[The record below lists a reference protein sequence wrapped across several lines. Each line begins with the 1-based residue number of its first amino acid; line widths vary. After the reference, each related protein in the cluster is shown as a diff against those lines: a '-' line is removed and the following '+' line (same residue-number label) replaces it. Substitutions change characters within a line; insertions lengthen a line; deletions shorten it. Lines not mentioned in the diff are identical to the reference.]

1 MQSAA
6 AGLSRV
12 RRLTAWARRFGL
24 ALAPPALAVLCE
36 TRYGAAVRPHMWYP
50 LYPALFISSWIG
62 DWASSLITTI
72 LAVIYVWWT
81 RVQLTGT
88 SSGGD
93 NMFGLVSLLATGVL
107 FTVFHDRLRKTNGR
121 LAAVNRTLR
130 MLERMREEWASLVAH
145 DLQQPINAIVLRSD
159 LLLRSDLNERQRD
172 GIWKVRTTAMRL
184 GRMVNDLNDASQL
197 EASRMRM
204 NFVRVDLGALMRDLL
219 DRVPGTAGRTT
230 VRIPTEHVLFVRGDE
245 QRLEQVM
252 SNQLSNAIKY
262 GTPGTQVVFELRER
276 DGYAEVTVSNR
287 GPGIPADELPRL
299 FDRYMRSRTVSAEGP
314 KGLGVGLYI
323 AKGLVEAHGGRIWI
337 ESVPGDTTTFHFTIP
352 LDGPPVARIL
362 PPPAAEPSRPQHVPS
377 RP

>member
-1 MQSAA
+1 
-6 AGLSRV
+6 
-12 RRLTAWARRFGL
+12 
-24 ALAPPALAVLCE
+24 
-36 TRYGAAVRPHMWYP
+36 
-50 LYPALFISSWIG
+50 
-62 DWASSLITTI
+62 
-72 LAVIYVWWT
+72 
-81 RVQLTGT
+81 
-88 SSGGD
+88 
-93 NMFGLVSLLATGVL
+93 
-107 FTVFHDRLRKTNGR
+107 
-121 LAAVNRTLR
+121 
-130 MLERMREEWASLVAH
+130 
-145 DLQQPINAIVLRSD
+145 
-159 LLLRSDLNERQRD
+159 
-172 GIWKVRTTAMRL
+172 
-184 GRMVNDLNDASQL
+184 
-197 EASRMRM
+197 
-204 NFVRVDLGALMRDLL
+204 
-219 DRVPGTAGRTT
+219 
-230 VRIPTEHVLFVRGDE
+230 VLFVRGDE

-252 SNQLSNAIKY
+252 SNLLSNAIKY